1 MSGPLLERRLLT
13 AAELAHLL
21 GISPRTLRRH
31 VKSGAIPSVRI
42 GRLLRFDPMQIESF
56 FLKYA
61 GLSNLKDQ

>member
-1 MSGPLLERRLLT
+1 MSGPVLDRRLMT
-13 AAELAHLL
+13 AAELAQLL
-21 GISPRTLRRH
+21 GISLRTLRRH

-56 FLKYA
+56 FLKCA